1 MPDQQPRLGPWLRH
15 QARQEE
21 TPPRERA
28 RELLVA
34 GGAAVGGLV
43 LLVAVLVAFV
53 RFPFPTIGVLVA
65 VWGIGYAVYR
75 VKKERAELQ
84 ERLLRTR
91 LDEDARRR

>member
-43 LLVAVLVAFV
+43 LLVVVLVAFV
-53 RFPFPTIGVLVA
+53 RFPFPTIVVLVA
-65 VWGIGYAVYR
+65 VWGVGYAVYR